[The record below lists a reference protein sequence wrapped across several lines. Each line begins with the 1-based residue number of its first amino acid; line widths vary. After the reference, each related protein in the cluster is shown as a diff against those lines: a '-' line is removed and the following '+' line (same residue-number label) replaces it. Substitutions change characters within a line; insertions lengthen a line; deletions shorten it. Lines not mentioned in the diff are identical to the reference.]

1 MTNTSS
7 PRALALETLAG
18 VSRGK
23 YGNIAVDTVLRR
35 ASLSE
40 ADRHLFTAL
49 VYGVIERQVTLDFL
63 LDQFSDRPTDA
74 LDEQLRLALR
84 MGLYQ
89 LIYMDRIPDHAAVG
103 ETVALLPKRT
113 RGYANAILRAYLRFE
128 SSLPEGSSRES
139 KLTSPEAWAQ
149 RFPVLK
155 EKASA
160 YKGFTPETVAYY
172 VLTRTA
178 WEHR

>member
-1 MTNTSS
+1 MPLLSS
-7 PRALALETLAG
+7 RSLALETLAG
-18 VSRGK
+18 VNRGK

-35 ASLSE
+35 THLSE
-40 ADRHLFTAL
+40 ADKHLLTAL

-63 LDQFSDRPTDA
+63 INQLSDRPADS
-74 LDEQLRLALR
+74 LDETLRLALR

-128 SSLPEGSSRES
+128 ASLS
-139 KLTSPEAWAQ
+139 EA
-149 RFPVLK
+149 
-155 EKASA
+155 
-160 YKGFTPETVAYY
+160 
-172 VLTRTA
+172 
-178 WEHR
+178 